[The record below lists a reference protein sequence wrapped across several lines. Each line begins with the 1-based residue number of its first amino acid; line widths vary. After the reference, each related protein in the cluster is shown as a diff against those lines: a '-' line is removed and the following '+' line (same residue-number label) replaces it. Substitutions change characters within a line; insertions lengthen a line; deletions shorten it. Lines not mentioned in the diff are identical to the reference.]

1 MCYYSF
7 CASTQNIKK
16 NTKNIY
22 LKKIQRN
29 NRSEK
34 RMLNAHKMTRNW
46 LRRFK
51 NTKKKFNSI
60 FLTNESSIDKEN
72 SIGEK
77 KNPKSYVY
85 GLN

>member
-1 MCYYSF
+1 
-7 CASTQNIKK
+7 
-16 NTKNIY
+16 
-22 LKKIQRN
+22 
-29 NRSEK
+29 
-34 RMLNAHKMTRNW
+34 MLNAHKMTRNW

-51 NTKKKFNSI
+51 NTKKKINSI